1 MAAQDA
7 EVEDQ
12 GIAAE
17 IPVGRGLGRRDED
30 AARTFH
36 EILGAEADVAG
47 DRRMIGLHPPAADEI
62 VDRIEPDTVARQMR
76 DHGYHHIRLGAWANL
91 RLLAGERVIFAA
103 MGGLPRNCMHRGA
116 LPDGWPCTIEKA

>member
-1 MAAQDA
+1 MRISDWSSDVCSSDLRLDQQRLKLGAVDAGEIAEMAARDA

-36 EILGAEADVAG
+36 DILGAEADVA
-47 DRRMIGLHPPAADEI
+47 DRKSVVEGKSVSVRVGRGGR
-62 VDRIEPDTVARQMR
+62 RIIKKKITVVTQ
-76 DHGYHHIRLGAWANL
+76 G
-91 RLLAGERVIFAA
+91 
-103 MGGLPRNCMHRGA
+103 RN
-116 LPDGWPCTIEKA
+116 

>member
-1 MAAQDA
+1 MRISDWSSDVCSSDLRLDQQRLKLGAVDAGEIAEMAARDA

-47 DRRMIGLHPPAADEI
+47 DRRMIGLHHHADDEI
-62 VDRIEPDTVARQMR
+62 VDRIEPDTVARRPEEHTYDLQS
-76 DHGYHHIRLGAWANL
+76 L
-91 RLLAGERVIFAA
+91 
-103 MGGLPRNCMHRGA
+103 MHNSHA
-116 LPDGWPCTIEKA
+116 V